1 MVTSMTVT
9 AMTRRRRAQRGF
21 TLLELMIVV
30 AIIGILTAVAI
41 PRFQRA
47 PQKAREAVLKTNL
60 HTMREAFDQYF
71 ADKAAYPESL
81 EVLVEE
87 GYLREIPLDPLTRSS
102 STWVLIYAEEE
113 QLDTGLEDMDLGFT
127 GPGIWDVKSGAN
139 DTALDGSNVS
149 DW

>member
-1 MVTSMTVT
+1 MVTPMTP
-9 AMTRRRRAQRGF
+9 RRKGQRGF

-30 AIIGILTAVAI
+30 AILGILTAVAI
-41 PRFQRA
+41 PRFQQA
-47 PQKAREAVLKTNL
+47 PQKAKEAVLKANL

-87 GYLREIPLDPLTRSS
+87 GYLREVPIDPLTGSS
-102 STWVLIYAEEE
+102 STWQLIYAEEE
-113 QLDTGLEDMDLGFT
+113 QMDTGLEDLDGISS

-139 DTALDGSNVS
+139 HTALDGTNVA